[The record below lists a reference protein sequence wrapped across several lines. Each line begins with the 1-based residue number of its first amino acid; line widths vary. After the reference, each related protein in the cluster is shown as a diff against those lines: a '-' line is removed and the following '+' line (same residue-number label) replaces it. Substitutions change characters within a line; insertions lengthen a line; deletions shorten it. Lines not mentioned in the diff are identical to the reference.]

1 MRLEI
6 RCIYSGH
13 EARGPHHIYWMK
25 LSMTVLKMHEVI
37 GRFQKV
43 RQTDLNSI
51 GQEVP
56 STGLK

>member
-1 MRLEI
+1 MRLDVRI
-6 RCIYSGH
+6 IYTRH
-13 EARGPHHIYWMK
+13 EARGPLHVRGTKMT
-25 LSMTVLKMHEVI
+25 MTVLDMDEFI